1 MTDMSLDSASSVDT
15 SQKVIPSPLL
25 LLEPRETDIDA
36 MRQQAAQMGQ
46 HLALRLGG
54 DGQWT
59 QLFIY
64 FLNALGWRLSCIYTN
79 KYLLLILIHYFR

>member
-1 MTDMSLDSASSVDT
+1 MAVTFLMTDMSLDSASSVDT

-64 FLNALGWRLSCIYTN
+64 FLNALG
-79 KYLLLILIHYFR
+79 

>member
-15 SQKVIPSPLL
+15 SQKVIPSSLL

-59 QLFIY
+59 RLFIY
-64 FLNALGWRLSCIYTN
+64 FLNALGWRLSCIYTEN
-79 KYLLLILIHYFR
+79 VYFWY